1 MKLVLWFEEMGTVFS
16 TFFLDVKCG
25 DMKRYFLRRNGQQ
38 KGRLFTPASQLSWF
52 LVVTAVLMFDFFI
65 IKAIV
70 QGINY
75 YPSDYIAIK
84 NALQK
89 DPPDGAVDKN
99 YQNALVKEVIAASDT
114 GIETNSSN
122 KDKAALLNLD
132 GLKNLLQVKSND
144 YHLIPTGGIGELE
157 LTVVNPSSH
166 FVEAVTVQVD
176 YLAEDGKLVQTEA
189 FTTNYVKPKSSKTIH
204 VPSNTKGS
212 KIVYRITKVKSSECT
227 SRQFE
232 D

>member
-1 MKLVLWFEEMGTVFS
+1 
-16 TFFLDVKCG
+16 
-25 DMKRYFLRRNGQQ
+25 MKRYFLRRNGQK
-38 KGRLFTPASQLSWF
+38 KGRFFTPASQLSWF

-70 QGINY
+70 QGFNEF
-75 YPSDYIAIK
+75 PSGYIAIK

-114 GIETNSSN
+114 GIKSYGSATDLLATISL
-122 KDKAALLNLD
+122 DAL
-132 GLKNLLQVKSND
+132 KKLLQVKSND
-144 YHLIPTGGIGELE
+144 YHMIPSGGIGELE

-166 FVEAVTVQVD
+166 FVESVTVQVD
-176 YLAEDGKLVQTEA
+176 YLEDNGKLVQTEA

-204 VPSNTKGS
+204 VPSNSRGC
-212 KIVYRITKVKSSECT
+212 KIVYRITKVKSAECA

-232 D
+232 A